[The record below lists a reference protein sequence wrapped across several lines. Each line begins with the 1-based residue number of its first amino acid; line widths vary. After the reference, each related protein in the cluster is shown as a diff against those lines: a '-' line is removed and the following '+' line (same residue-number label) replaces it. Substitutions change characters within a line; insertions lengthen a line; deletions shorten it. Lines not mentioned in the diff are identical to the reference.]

1 MEARSDVAGTPHA
14 ARRRRSRRATPAG
27 QTGLPQLTGFL
38 LRRAYA
44 KAASSAQECIGND
57 AHIREAAI
65 LAILD
70 ERGPL
75 SQRAIS
81 DLTHVNQTIMVKLVD
96 TLEHRGWVVRERNPD
111 DRRSYA
117 LQLTS
122 DGRRALRRLRADLDK
137 GERMFTDALTEG
149 ERDRLKTV
157 LLALLAGEEWL
168 RVDALEVHAGFLVA
182 QAHRLV
188 RGWALDALEPLGL
201 DPRDFGVLS
210 TIARDQPCSQNHLA
224 LSLGVSPPAA
234 LSFVGDLEGS
244 GLVRRERN
252 AEDRRSYDLTLTPAG
267 TEKCDLARH
276 AARTVQARV
285 VARLGSAADQDLR
298 DLLTRVIAD

>member
-1 MEARSDVAGTPHA
+1 MSTGEPTIPARAQVRRPA
-14 ARRRRSRRATPAG
+14 A
-27 QTGLPQLTGFL
+27 GLPQLTGFL

-44 KAASSAQECIGND
+44 KAASSAQDCIGND

-70 ERGPL
+70 DRGAL
-75 SQRAIS
+75 SQRAMA
-81 DLTHVNQTIMVKLVD
+81 DLTHVNPTIMVKLVD
-96 TLEHRGWVVRERNPD
+96 SLEHRGWVVRERNPD

-117 LQLTS
+117 LQLTGEGLS
-122 DGRRALRRLRADLDK
+122 ALRRLRAHLDQ
-137 GERMFTDALTEG
+137 GERMFTDALTES
-149 ERDRLKTV
+149 ERHRLRTH

-234 LSFVGDLEGS
+234 LSFVGELEAS
-244 GLVRRERN
+244 GLVLRERN
-252 AEDRRSYDLTLTPAG
+252 AEDRRYYDLSLTPAG
-267 TEKCDLARH
+267 AEKWDLARH
-276 AARTVQARV
+276 AARAVQARV
-285 VARLGSAADQDLR
+285 VRRLGSEADQELR